1 MSQILHNKKF
11 RSCLE
16 CIPHGKLDLYI
27 NILDK
32 NIKKKEQIKQ
42 IRYPI
47 WIWIMIK
54 GFMLDYKKYHKYI
67 LSKSLKTIEKQRD
80 YELIY
85 EGTRNLH
92 NPLFFPHA
100 SVIKYI
106 SLNEYDRGNRK
117 EIIIRRS
124 GLIKNSRSMR
134 VREYN
139 GGFVGV
145 YDTCNNKLLAEYKFK
160 NKRRSIVVNAI
171 DNEYLKKKILRY
183 SAYRNRI
190 HYIWDK
196 NQVDLMYYLTQNTKR
211 NIKYLKNY

>member
-32 NIKKKEQIKQ
+32 NRKKKEQRNK

-67 LSKSLKTIEKQRD
+67 LNKSLKTIEKQRH
-80 YELIY
+80 YEVTY
-85 EGTRNLH
+85 EGAH
-92 NPLFFPHA
+92 NPRIVSGP
-100 SVIKYI
+100 VVRKYV
-106 SLNEYDRGNRK
+106 SLCGRRREEEKTRLRSNGYMED
-117 EIIIRRS
+117 RRS
-124 GLIKNSRSMR
+124 TR
-134 VREYN
+134 VIEYN

-145 YDTCNNKLLAEYKFK
+145 YDTRINKFLSKYKFK

-171 DNEYLKKKILRY
+171 DNDYLKRRLFRY
-183 SAYRNRI
+183 SDHRNRK
-190 HYIWDK
+190 HYIWNK
-196 NQVDLMYYLTQNTKR
+196 NQIELMYFIIQNTER
-211 NIKYLKNY
+211 NINYIKNY